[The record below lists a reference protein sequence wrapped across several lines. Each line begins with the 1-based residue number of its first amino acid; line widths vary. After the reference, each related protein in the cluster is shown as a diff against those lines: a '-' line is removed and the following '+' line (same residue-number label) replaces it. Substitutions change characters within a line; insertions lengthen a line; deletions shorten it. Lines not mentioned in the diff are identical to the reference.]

1 MFSINVDLTRSVKQ
15 MMAPVPEE
23 SMSEIMSAYM
33 SILAQPDCDEDI
45 PVDPKTLQQMAL
57 LACVTL
63 SRVIMER
70 HK

>member
-1 MFSINVDLTRSVKQ
+1 MHGINVDLTKSVKK
-15 MMAPVPEE
+15 MLAPVPDND
-23 SMSEIMSAYM
+23 MSEIMAAYM
-33 SILAQPDCDEDI
+33 SILAQPEHDEDV